1 MYRIKYGKRVGLFLM
16 RDFKPIAETIQNMPI
31 FAESSVNYSQ
41 KQPTLA
47 VNESPKS
54 IDSKISIK
62 PERDLKQAPSQAL
75 SQGVEQ
81 RKNFFK
87 EKGKFDFLY

>member
-16 RDFKPIAETIQNMPI
+16 RDFKPIAETIQNVPI

-47 VNESPKS
+47 VDESPK
-54 IDSKISIK
+54 
-62 PERDLKQAPSQAL
+62 
-75 SQGVEQ
+75 
-81 RKNFFK
+81 N
-87 EKGKFDFLY
+87 